1 MEGQPITDSSYEN
14 ALLELKKVKNQIKKD
29 DEIWNVVNAR
39 DEVLGRFQ
47 PIFSKDHLP
56 MLTEQ
61 EFHDFLL
68 FRNNHHWSALQKNVV
83 ANCADM
89 DLLRDTLLNLID
101 ETEPIEVRIDHALNT
116 VQGMGK
122 AISTAI
128 LLVTF
133 PDKYGVWNRVSEGG
147 LKALDLWPAFERGL
161 SMGERYSRI
170 NEILLKLG
178 KDLNTDLWTLDALWW
193 KILKA
198 YDPELG
204 RSSISNEPS
213 PSMAFGIER
222 CLQTF
227 LAANWEK
234 IALGE
239 NWKIFGEPGDDEYG
253 VEYPCG
259 AGRIDILAQHK
270 DETQWLVIELKRDQ
284 TDDVTVG
291 QVLRYMGWVKSKLAE
306 PEEKVSGLIIARQP
320 EENLQYALS
329 AIENVDFQIYEIDFR
344 LKPVAR

>member
-1 MEGQPITDSSYEN
+1 M
-14 ALLELKKVKNQIKKD
+14 ELKRVKNQIKKD

-47 PIFSKDHLP
+47 PIFSKDHLS

-68 FRNNHHWSALQKNVV
+68 FRNNHHWNFIWRWVTK
-83 ANCADM
+83 NCADM
-89 DLLRDTLLNLID
+89 SLLQDTLQKLLDENQLID
-101 ETEPIEVRIDHALNT
+101 DRIDYAVNSVSGL
-116 VQGMGK
+116 GK
-122 AISTAI
+122 AIITPI
-128 LLVTF
+128 LLVSY
-133 PDKYGVWNRVSEGG
+133 PDRYGVWNKISEEG
-147 LKALDLWPAFERGL
+147 LKALDLWPQFDRGE
-161 SMGERYSRI
+161 SMGKRYSKI
-170 NEILLKLG
+170 NQILFHLKT
-178 KDLNTDLWTLDALWW
+178 DLNTDLWTLDALWQGL
-193 KILKA
+193 IE
-198 YDPELG
+198 YPEVDKVTLV
-204 RSSISNEPS
+204 NEPS

-239 NWKIFGEPGDDEYG
+239 NWKIYSEPGDKEYG

-259 AGRIDILAQHK
+259 VGRIDILAQHK
-270 DETQWLVIELKRDQ
+270 DESQWLVIELKRDQ

-291 QVLRYMGWVKSKLAE
+291 QVLRYMGWVKNKMAK

-344 LKPVAR
+344 LKSDHVFI